1 MLKTGQGNL
10 AGLFISATSKKGS
23 ASMATFHLQIK
34 SGGKG
39 TAGDHADYIAR
50 NGFHRRHDDL
60 VHASHGNLPHWAAN
74 DPKVMWRAADK
85 YERKNGAAYREAI
98 IALPTELTSE
108 QNAALVDDIVAKLT
122 PGKPYQLAVHAPSSS
137 LEGEANPHLHLMTC
151 DRMDDGI
158 ERSAGRFFARHNSK
172 RPEDGG
178 RRKASG
184 GRNRMQLRDE
194 VIAMRKLVADTIN
207 QHLEINGHA
216 ARVDHRTLKEQGAD
230 RRAERH
236 LGPARIRGMSPQEK
250 AQYVSLRRN
259 GRRDSV

>member
-1 MLKTGQGNL
+1 
-10 AGLFISATSKKGS
+10 
-23 ASMATFHLQIK
+23 MATFHVQIK

-50 NGFHRRHDDL
+50 NGFHRKRDDL
-60 VHASHGNLPHWAAN
+60 VHASHGNLPRWAAN

-98 IALPTELTSE
+98 IALPAELTAE

-122 PGKPYQLAVHAPSSS
+122 PGKPYQFAIHAPSSS
-137 LEGEANPHLHLMTC
+137 LEGQTNPHLHLMTC
-151 DRMDDGI
+151 DRTDDGI
-158 ERSAGRFFARHNSK
+158 ERSSERFFTRYNSK

-194 VIAMRKLVADTIN
+194 VIAMRKSVADTIN
-207 QHLEINGHA
+207 KHLEINGHA

-259 GRRDSV
+259 DESDSA